1 MNEER
6 YFLHF
11 KGGLYKMLGTAK
23 HSETLEEMVV
33 YQALYGEHSIWVRP
47 KSMFFD
53 MVIYNNIKVNRFKE
67 FQKAKCHAYYFRGK
81 RISKK

>member
-1 MNEER
+1 MHNSMNEER

-11 KGGLYKMLGTAK
+11 KGGLYKMLGIAK
-23 HSETLEEMVV
+23 HSETLEEMIV

-67 FQKAKCHAYYFRGK
+67 
-81 RISKK
+81 ISKNVILHLKML

>member
-1 MNEER
+1 
-6 YFLHF
+6 
-11 KGGLYKMLGTAK
+11 MLGIAK
-23 HSETLEEMVV
+23 HSETLEEMIV

-67 FQKAKCHAYYFRGK
+67 
-81 RISKK
+81 ISKNVILHLKML

>member
-11 KGGLYKMLGTAK
+11 KGGLYKMLGIAK

-53 MVIYNNIKVNRFKE
+53 MVIYNNIKVNLFKE
-67 FQKAKCHAYYFRGK
+67 
-81 RISKK
+81 ISKSEMSCLLLQRKENI

>member
-11 KGGLYKMLGTAK
+11 KGGLYKMLGIAK
-23 HSETLEEMVV
+23 HSETLEEMIV

-67 FQKAKCHAYYFRGK
+67 
-81 RISKK
+81 ISKNVILHLKML